1 MLTRPVPEAY
11 ASKEDY
17 QVSPRLGKRVIPCT
31 MGKYKEINVMTPKTR
46 HLCSTDYETHVNV
59 PVQINGTNTIAM
71 IDSGATGN
79 FVSQT
84 LVQSAGLPTRKKK
97 EPYSLQMADGSELS
111 TGSVGEE
118 TTSLHLAIQ
127 RHREEISLDV
137 VRMATHY
144 IILGMPWLKKY
155 NPVINWKTGVLRF
168 ERTGIVTSIHP
179 TRRQRTTVDE
189 KLNRRPVEAC
199 VTSSSNKDDLKKKG
213 SDLAGTSRG
222 QQGQKKARVL
232 RGSNKPPD
240 IPSEYRKYAA
250 LFKEELMIKA
260 LPRH

>member
-1 MLTRPVPEAY
+1 
-11 ASKEDY
+11 
-17 QVSPRLGKRVIPCT
+17 
-31 MGKYKEINVMTPKTR
+31 MTPKTR
-46 HLCSTDYETHVNV
+46 HLCSTDYETHVKV

-79 FVSQT
+79 FVSRT

-137 VRMATHY
+137 VGMATYH

-168 ERTGIVTSIHP
+168 ERTGIITSIHP

-189 KLNRRPVEAC
+189 KLNRRPVE
-199 VTSSSNKDDLKKKG
+199 VYITSSSKKDDLKKRG

-222 QQGQKKARVL
+222 
-232 RGSNKPPD
+232 
-240 IPSEYRKYAA
+240 
-250 LFKEELMIKA
+250 
-260 LPRH
+260 